1 MLFIKD
7 QARHNCLNAVTS
19 HIVRKDSLLI
29 AANYGCGKTRL
40 LKEIKN
46 SPTIVRI
53 RSLGSLYQLL
63 GRIAGVKDAEPRHKD
78 KYLDFRCD
86 HPVTLII
93 DEAQH
98 LPHSLYPYLKIIMD
112 AGTSVILAGLPELHD
127 TLKNKHPDVLSRLTH
142 IQLEPL
148 SEDDLYG
155 LVKDDFEADAFSVI
169 YGSTYDMRMMMSHIK
184 NCRDYITSNQL
195 QMVTVDIVL
204 QFIKE

>member
-1 MLFIKD
+1 MFIKD
-7 QARHNCLNAVTS
+7 QARQSCLNAISS
-19 HIVRKDSLLI
+19 HMQRKDSLLI
-29 AANYGCGKTRL
+29 TANYGCGKTSL

-46 SPTIVRI
+46 SPTVIRV

-63 GRIAGVKDAEPRHKD
+63 GRIAGVKEAKPHHKE

-112 AGTSVILAGLPELHD
+112 AGTSIILSGLPELHD

-148 SEDDLYG
+148 SEDDLFS
-155 LVKDDFEADAFSVI
+155 LVKDDFDADAFSVI

-184 NCRDYITSNQL
+184 NCRDYIKSNGL
-195 QMVTVDIVL
+195 KTVDIDTVL
-204 QFIKE
+204 QFINE

>member
-1 MLFIKD
+1 MFIKD
-7 QARHNCLNAVTS
+7 QARQVCLNAVTS
-19 HIVRKDSLLI
+19 HIARKDSLLI
-29 AANYGCGKTRL
+29 TANYGCGKTSL

-46 SPTIVRI
+46 SPTVLRI

-63 GRIAGVKDAEPRHKD
+63 GRIAGVKDADPRHKN

-86 HPVTLII
+86 HPLTLII

-98 LPHSLYPYLKIIMD
+98 LPYSLYPYLKIIMD
-112 AGTSVILAGLPELHD
+112 TGTSVILAGLPELHD

-148 SEDDLYG
+148 SEEDLYS
-155 LVKDDFEADAFSVI
+155 LVNEDFDADAFSVI
-169 YGSTYDMRMMMSHIK
+169 YGSTYDMRMMMSHIA
-184 NCRDYITSNQL
+184 NCRDYIAGNNL
-195 QMVTVDIVL
+195 QTVSIDTVL

>member
-1 MLFIKD
+1 MFIKD
-7 QARHNCLNAVTS
+7 QARINCLNAITS
-19 HIVRKDSLLI
+19 HIARKDSLLVT
-29 AANYGCGKTRL
+29 ANYGCGKTCL

-46 SPTIVRI
+46 SPTVIRI

-63 GRIAGVKDAEPRHKD
+63 GRIAGVKDADPRHKN
-78 KYLDFRCD
+78 KYLDYRCD

-112 AGTSVILAGLPELHD
+112 TGTSVILAGLPELHD
-127 TLKNKHPDVLSRLTH
+127 SLKNKHPDVLSRLTH

-148 SEDDLYG
+148 SEDDLYS
-155 LVKDDFEADAFSVI
+155 LVKDDFDADAFSVI

-184 NCRDYITSNQL
+184 NCRDYISGNNL
-195 QMVTVDIVL
+195 KTVGIDTVL
-204 QFIKE
+204 QFIND